1 MALSN
6 TYRLFLFGLMLVSGL
21 FYCFVVPPFQ
31 TPDEFNHNYKIHH
44 LVQGHFFP
52 EIDTPS
58 VSLGGFVPKSLV
70 DISEHY
76 KKMVF
81 EPRNKLSF
89 DTLKKHL
96 AIPLNHDEQVFVSF
110 PNTARYAFMS
120 YIALIPVV
128 YIADKMSINPMITL
142 YIGRLINFLVWF
154 GLIVIGYR
162 LLPIFKDFY
171 LFLCLLPNTLSIHAS
186 MSADNINNGLLFI
199 LIALFLDFKFSEK
212 IISPTKLVF
221 FGIITLIV
229 AWNKI
234 IYFPLLFLLFL
245 VPKNYFEKVKSRNAY
260 IFTVLFGV
268 MTIIL
273 MWNKTVDKFI
283 YPFEDTY
290 KTTYH
295 NLRED
300 DDDPTA
306 FIHINPR
313 LQIENIKKEPISFIL
328 SFIPSVFDMYSYNN
342 QDYISGVGWDSRHMY
357 IGLHAIFLILFFLY
371 IFYLPPVFSRTERWV
386 MVALAYGMSALFL
399 LSQHLHWGKVGT
411 DINTVYLGK
420 YFIAIYP
427 LLFFA
432 LSGLLFKYKKL
443 KLKTFNLAFIVS
455 IVLILAH
462 IDMYFVTLDR
472 FYE

>member
-1 MALSN
+1 MALSKK
-6 TYRLFLFGLMLVSGL
+6 YRFFLFSLMLFSGL
-21 FYCFVVPPFQ
+21 FYCLIVPPFQ

-44 LVQGHFFP
+44 LAQGHLFP

-58 VSLGGFVPKSLV
+58 VSLGGFVPKSLI
-70 DISEHY
+70 DISEYY

-81 EPRNKLSF
+81 EPKYKLSF
-89 DTLKKHL
+89 DTLKQHL
-96 AIPLNHDEQVFVSF
+96 EVPLNREEQTFVSF
-110 PNTARYAFMS
+110 PNTARYAFTS

-142 YIGRLINFLVWF
+142 YISRLINFLVWF

-162 LLPIFKDFY
+162 VLPVFKDFY

-199 LIALFLDFKFSEK
+199 LIALFLDFKFSEN
-212 IISPTKLVF
+212 IISRTKLVCY
-221 FGIITLIV
+221 GIITLVV

-245 VPKNYFEKVKSRNAY
+245 VPKTYFKKVKSRNTY
-260 IFTVLFGV
+260 IFTVLIGV
-268 MTIIL
+268 ITIVL
-273 MWNKTVDKFI
+273 WWNKTVDRFI

-300 DDDPTA
+300 DFA
-306 FIHINPR
+306 KGKFLYVNPR
-313 LQIENIKKEPISFIL
+313 LQLENIREEPILFTL
-328 SFIPSVFDMYSYNN
+328 KFIPAVFDMYSYNN
-342 QDYISGVGWDSRHMY
+342 QDYVSGVGWDSRHIH
-357 IGLHAIFLILFFLY
+357 IGLHAVFLILFLIY
-371 IFYLPPVFSRTERWV
+371 IFNLPPVFSHTEKWA

-399 LSQHLHWGKVGT
+399 FSQHLHWGKVGT

-432 LSGLLFKYKKL
+432 LSGLLFSYKKL
-443 KLKTFNLAFIVS
+443 KLKTLNLAFIVS

-462 IDMYFVTLDR
+462 IDMLFVTLDR